1 MNFYFTFLF
10 LFRMIKSWKDEIV
23 IVIKAPQETKLEVP
37 PPQKVNGV
45 SLKSIK
51 KNIINVMYKIVIETM

>member
-1 MNFYFTFLF
+1 
-10 LFRMIKSWKDEIV
+10 MIKSWKDEIV

-51 KNIINVMYKIVIETM
+51 KIYYKCYVQNSNRDNVKMFQ